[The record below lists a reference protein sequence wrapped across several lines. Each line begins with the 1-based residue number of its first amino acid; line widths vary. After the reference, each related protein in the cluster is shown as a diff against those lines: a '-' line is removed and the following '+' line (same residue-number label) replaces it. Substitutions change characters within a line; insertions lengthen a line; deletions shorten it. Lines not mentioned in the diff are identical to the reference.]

1 MVSELNLLKEWQERL
16 GLQDW
21 AITLRINCKQEDMEL
36 GEVNGETSWSTSIKS
51 ASIKIISKETYG
63 ERMLPYDFEKTLVHE
78 LLHLKFALI
87 DQKITSYESDVLYEV
102 RHQLIDDLARA
113 LVMAKRGETKRKL
126 ACNRV
131 KDMRLED

>member
-1 MVSELNLLKEWQERL
+1 MVNEQNLLKEWQERL

-21 AITLRINCKQEDMEL
+21 AITLRINCKKDDMDLE
-36 GEVNGETSWSTSIKS
+36 EVAGETEWSLSIKS
-51 ASIKIISKETYG
+51 ASIKIISKEEYG
-63 ERMLPYDFEKTLVHE
+63 ERIVPYDFENILIHE
-78 LLHLKFALI
+78 LLHLKFGLI
-87 DQKITSYESDVLYEV
+87 DQKITSYESDVAYEV

-126 ACNRV
+126 SCQRV